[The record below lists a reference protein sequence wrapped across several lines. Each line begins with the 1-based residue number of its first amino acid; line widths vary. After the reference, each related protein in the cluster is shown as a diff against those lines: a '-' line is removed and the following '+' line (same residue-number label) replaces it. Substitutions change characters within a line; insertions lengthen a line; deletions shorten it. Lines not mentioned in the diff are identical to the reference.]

1 MCRGGKIII
10 LGATAFV
17 LSGVFPPWVYTFSPP
32 GARPTE
38 NPAGY
43 HLIFD
48 PPPPT
53 RKSKITGVQIDYVRL
68 LIQWAV
74 IGVAVAGATAL
85 RPKELLLRR
94 KE

>member
-1 MCRGGKIII
+1 MSLRKIII
-10 LGATAFV
+10 LGTTAFV
-17 LSGVFPPWVYTFSPP
+17 LSGLFPPWIYTLNPP

-48 PPPPT
+48 PPTPAT
-53 RKSKITGVQIDYVRL
+53 KLRLAGIQIDYTRL

-74 IGVAVAGATAL
+74 IGVVVAGAIAL
-85 RPKELLLRR
+85 KR